1 MDHCLFISDLHLC
14 DSRPHIT
21 QAFIA
26 FLENTAVKAQALYI
40 LGDLFEYW
48 AGDDSILTGDLQPQT
63 SIWLPQ
69 FAKPLKWQ
77 AKCEGLSPQNIP
89 AKAGYSCVK
98 ATIHALNKLATSG
111 VQVFFMHGNRDFLID
126 VGFASA
132 TGIKILP
139 DPSLITL
146 YGKLVLLS
154 HGDELCAD
162 DVAYQQFRSEVR
174 SATWKNQFL
183 SKPLSDRVAYIEQL
197 RTQSEQ
203 AKSSKSMQIMDV
215 NSAAVDRLLRDFKCP
230 PIFIHGHTH
239 RPNNHLHQIDGNA
252 CERWVLGDWY
262 EQGSYLKLDANGCES
277 QNLET

>member
-14 DSRPHIT
+14 DSRPNIS
-21 QAFIA
+21 QAFHQ
-26 FLENTAVKAQALYI
+26 FLEKTATKAQSLYI

-48 AGDDSILTGDLQPQT
+48 AGDDAITVGTHQ
-63 SIWLPQ
+63 
-69 FAKPLKWQ
+69 
-77 AKCEGLSPQNIP
+77 
-89 AKAGYSCVK
+89 
-98 ATIHALNKLATSG
+98 ATIHALNKLVASG

-126 VGFASA
+126 VGFANA

-154 HGDELCAD
+154 HGDELCTD

-174 SATWKNQFL
+174 SATWKKQFL

-203 AKSSKSMQIMDV
+203 AKSTKSMQIMDV

-239 RPNNHLHQIDGNA
+239 RPNNHLHQIDGKA

-262 EQGSYLKLDANGCES
+262 EQGSYLKLDANGCQS
-277 QNLET
+277 QKLET

>member
-1 MDHCLFISDLHLC
+1 MDYCLFISDLHLC

-21 QAFIA
+21 QAFHQ
-26 FLENTAVKAQALYI
+26 FLGKTATKAQALYI

-48 AGDDSILTGDLQPQT
+48 AGDDAI
-63 SIWLPQ
+63 
-69 FAKPLKWQ
+69 A
-77 AKCEGLSPQNIP
+77 
-89 AKAGYSCVK
+89 AGTHQ

-154 HGDELCAD
+154 HGDELCTD

-174 SATWKNQFL
+174 SATWIKQFL

-203 AKSSKSMQIMDV
+203 AKSTKSMQIMDV
-215 NSAAVDRLLRDFKCP
+215 NFAAVDSLLREYDYP
-230 PIFIHGHTH
+230 PLFIHGHTH
-239 RPNNHLHQIDGNA
+239 RPNNHLYQIDGNA

-262 EQGSYLKLDANGCES
+262 EQGSYLKLDANGCQS
-277 QNLET
+277 QKLET